1 MIDVLLFGGTSE
13 GRILANRLQQKGVS
27 TLVCVA
33 TEYGENL
40 LEPGG
45 SLRVHTGRLTEEE
58 ISSLIALERP
68 ARVIDATHP
77 YASQIRQNVIS
88 ACQATET
95 PYLRVLRDTCPL
107 PLTDCNA
114 FETMQELV
122 SWLNTQPG
130 IIFSM
135 LGAKEAIPLTAVSNY
150 ASRVWLR
157 VLPSI
162 ESLSACI
169 NAGFKAKQIICM
181 QGPFSEEM
189 NLAMLRTA
197 NANILITKE
206 SGITGGFPEK
216 LSAAKQLGLH
226 VAVLKRPAQKSGY
239 PLQELLRRVEERT
252 L

>member
-1 MIDVLLFGGTSE
+1 MIEVLLFGGTSE
-13 GRILANRLQQKGVS
+13 GRILATRLQQKNVS
-27 TLVCVA
+27 ALVCVA
-33 TEYGENL
+33 TEYGEDL

-45 SLRVHTGRLTEEE
+45 SLRVHTGRLTQAE
-58 ISSLIALERP
+58 IAALIALERP

-77 YASQIRQNVIS
+77 YASLIRQNVIS

-95 PYLRVLRDTCPL
+95 PYLRVLRDAY
-107 PLTDCNA
+107 PLTDCYT
-114 FETMQELV
+114 FETIPTLV
-122 SWLNTQPG
+122 SWLNTQTG

-135 LGAKEAIPLTAVSNY
+135 LGAKEAVALTAVSNY

-162 ESLSACI
+162 ESLSVCI

-189 NLAMLRTA
+189 NFAMLRAA
-197 NANILITKE
+197 NATILITKE
-206 SGITGGFPEK
+206 SGASGGFPEK
-216 LSAAKQLGLH
+216 LNAAKQLGIQI
-226 VAVLKRPAQKSGY
+226 AVLKRPAQESGL
-239 PLQELLRRVEERT
+239 PLQELLSRIEEGA